1 MKSPPFPLPLPT
13 LPRRKRT
20 KKRSGK
26 MCEGKEGAEG
36 SRAEAPCRHRKF
48 FIDSGPQRFLL
59 ESGGRGEGE
68 ERRILKK
75 NGCGR

>member
-1 MKSPPFPLPLPT
+1 
-13 LPRRKRT
+13 
-20 KKRSGK
+20 